1 MILLSILFYGCQ
13 SDEKNPNNRDG
24 LSVLGFADDTDE
36 VSWTLIGDSSD
47 GLDVPRDLAF
57 NPENDGELWVVNRTD
72 DSTSIFFNAGQAD
85 QSSSHIIDPYAL
97 HFMDQV
103 SSIEFGA
110 PGTFGTCQESRNT
123 YNGPGM
129 GDDFMGP
136 TLWPSDLDVYGQTN
150 PEAVEYLSRLFGTHV
165 DLGSHLDMLHQTP
178 LCMGI
183 AWQGE
188 NVYWAFNGRDGSIDR
203 NNFHEDHGP
212 GYDDHSD
219 GTIFRYGIG
228 EFLRVENV
236 PSHMKYHH
244 DTAWLFIA
252 DTGHNAIK
260 VLDTTTGESDE
271 NLPKAEPGTVHMTM
285 TGEEYWTLIEG
296 EEFGMTTPSGLTIV
310 DDIIFVT
317 DNDNSTIYAFSLDG
331 ELIDTLETPFGS
343 GALMGIYAASV
354 DDLWLV
360 NAIDNE
366 VWRLQPKNADAN
378 SIPFTDEYTS
388 F

>member
-1 MILLSILFYGCQ
+1 MFLVSMLFVACQ
-13 SDEKNPNNRDG
+13 PEEKKPAKDG
-24 LSVLGFADDTDE
+24 LAVLGFADDNED

-47 GLDVPRDLAF
+47 GLDVPRDLGF
-57 NPENDGELWVVNRTD
+57 NPENEGELWVVNRTD
-72 DSTSIFFNAGQAD
+72 DSTSIFFDAGQAS
-85 QSSSHIIDPYAL
+85 QTSTHIIDPYAL

-123 YNGPGM
+123 YNGPGQ

-136 TLWPSDLDVYGQTN
+136 TLWPSDLDIYGLSN
-150 PEAVEYLSRLFGTHV
+150 PEAVEYLSHLFDMHV

-219 GTIFRYGIG
+219 GTIFRYAMG
-228 EFLRVENV
+228 EFSRVEDV
-236 PSHMKYHH
+236 PSHMKYDHNS
-244 DTAWLFIA
+244 ALLYIA
-252 DTGHNAIK
+252 DTGNNAIK
-260 VLDTTTGESDE
+260 VLDTTVGDTDE

-285 TGEEYWTLIEG
+285 SGEEYWTLIDG
-296 EEFGMTTPSGLTIV
+296 ADFGMSLPSGLTII
-310 DDIIFVT
+310 DDILFIT
-317 DNDNSTIYAFSLDG
+317 DNDTSSIYAFTLDG
-331 ELIDTLETPFGS
+331 ELIDTLETPFSSGS
-343 GALMGIYAASV
+343 LMGIYGASI

-360 NAIDNE
+360 NAVDNE
-366 VWRLQPKNADAN
+366 VWRLQPDGADSEAL
-378 SIPFTDEYTS
+378 PLTAEYTT